1 VMRKM
6 LGYQLLA
13 CGRKGLP
20 GKIEHNQSSYRL
32 EQVLKHDFFAA
43 TGLYRL
49 EGSPQLPEKSNPDKV
64 ILKINRRQHFLAIP
78 LIWLGWLLCAREVSI
93 LKRLTGIRGVPR
105 FLERYNRTGFI
116 YEYID
121 GTSLDEQKNLPDN
134 FFDKLLELVKQMHN
148 RNIVYF
154 DLNKRGNII
163 LGSDGWPYIID
174 FQTSRYI
181 GPRFLIGKTVTK
193 HLRDKLQKTDIYHLF
208 KHKRRLCPDSL
219 TAAEKAL
226 AHSESSRLIRIHR
239 FIANP
244 FRKLRRSLLRF
255 LYTKGFIITGE
266 NTRYSS
272 ENDPQRYL
280 K

>member
-1 VMRKM
+1 MRKM

-20 GKIEHNQSSYRL
+20 EKIKYNQSSYCL

-43 TGLYRL
+43 TGLYQL
-49 EGSPQLPEKSNPDKV
+49 EGSQQLSEKSNPKKI
-64 ILKINRRQHFLAIP
+64 ILKINRRQHFLGIP
-78 LIWLGWLLCAREVSI
+78 LFWLGWLLCAREVSI
-93 LKRLTGIRGVPR
+93 LKRLTGLTGVPC

-116 YEYID
+116 YEYIY
-121 GTSLDEQKNLPDN
+121 GCTLDEQKNLPDD
-134 FFDKLLELVKQMHN
+134 FFDKLFDLIKQIHK

-163 LGSDGWPYIID
+163 LGSDGQPYIID

-181 GPRFLIGKTVTK
+181 GPRFLIGKAVTK

-208 KHKRRLCPDSL
+208 KHKRRFCPDSL
-219 TAAEKAL
+219 TAAELAL

-255 LYTKGFIITGE
+255 LYVRGFIITEE

-272 ENDPQRYL
+272 ENDPERYL